1 MRRKYAKESEKK
13 MCKNETKKRKRRMR
27 VSRKKNPDKTNERTD
42 NKPCTIEKRRTGKT
56 MTGRRGAR
64 GPSGGPNA
72 GPEPVNT
79 PPPPGCPPARG
90 TARWQRGRA
99 QLTPAGTAALMRAS
113 YRSARDSGGAVLGW
127 RCSRLHSRSRA
138 PWLPR
143 CRARPRSLA
152 LPPSAHHESSDGG
165 ELWYMR

>member
-79 PPPPGCPPARG
+79 PPPPWLPAR
-90 TARWQRGRA
+90 ARH
-99 QLTPAGTAALMRAS
+99 
-113 YRSARDSGGAVLGW
+113 GAVAAREGPVDT
-127 RCSRLHSRSRA
+127 SRNGCLNEGIVSQ
-138 PWLPR
+138 
-143 CRARPRSLA
+143 CT
-152 LPPSAHHESSDGG
+152 G
-165 ELWYMR
+165 